1 MPCCG
6 GVLPKAIRGPLA
18 IFTSATP
25 GRSTTFAFA
34 KPRIGRTL
42 AILADA
48 DEYMAQSEALIA
60 ALAPTQVMHVREH
73 GHHGVMGNDAVKREA
88 ARFLTS
94 PE

>member
-1 MPCCG
+1 
-6 GVLPKAIRGPLA
+6 
-18 IFTSATP
+18 
-25 GRSTTFAFA
+25 
-34 KPRIGRTL
+34 
-42 AILADA
+42 
-48 DEYMAQSEALIA
+48 MAQSEALIA